1 MILQR
6 RILVALVIVLL
17 ASVASYI
24 TLGQY
29 FSRQEASQTQKRA
42 VFFAQTIDDALR
54 RLNHLPFVIAQNP
67 VVAQALETKDGTAL
81 NPLLKTFASRA
92 NASQV
97 FLMDLN
103 GKTLSASNY
112 QTPESFI
119 GNFYTFRPYFRDA
132 LEGKTGQLFA
142 IGVTTGE
149 PGYFVSEPVRNAQGT
164 IIGVVVVKIDL
175 GNLARSWQAS
185 GERILVT
192 NSESVVLLASKESD
206 QFRTLAPLS
215 EEALREMADFRLFGD
230 RPLLPLDWQVQD
242 DGRVTLNGADH
253 ILAQASIEQ
262 ENWTVHL
269 LTSLSGIRQRTALAV
284 VGILAVLFAIIL
296 AVTGFRSAR
305 LKQALAKSDA
315 DRMRLTREVNVRRVA
330 ETRLKAAKD
339 ELARSSRLAALGQL
353 SASITHELG
362 QPIAAMRN
370 YLTAQELA
378 EGAAPGSVN
387 KQLTGLVDRMENI
400 NNQLRF
406 FATPRIGENAEFDLR
421 SAADAAVELVSHG
434 VNPENTSLEKK
445 YSKDPVP
452 VSANKQRVEQVLVNL
467 LRNAIDAV
475 ADQDLRRII
484 IEAGRENGHGRFHA
498 FVRVTDTGPGLEGRT
513 LAELQEPFMT
523 TKSSGQGMGLGLAI
537 SSQIAS
543 DLNGT
548 IEADAPPE
556 GGARFTLTLPLSQ
569 NPTEKP
575 DE

>member
-6 RILVALVIVLL
+6 RILVALVLVLL

-24 TLGQY
+24 TLAQY

-67 VVAQALETKDGTAL
+67 VVVDALETKDATAL
-81 NPLLKTFASRA
+81 NPLLKTFATRA

-97 FLMDLN
+97 FLMDLE
-103 GKTLSASNY
+103 GRTLSASNY
-112 QTPESFI
+112 ETPESFV
-119 GNFYTFRPYFRDA
+119 GRFYTFRPYFKDA
-132 LEGKTGQLFA
+132 IAGKTGQLFA

-149 PGYFVSEPVRNAQGT
+149 PGYFVSEPVRNANAN
-164 IIGVVVVKIDL
+164 IIGVMVVKIDL
-175 GNLARSWQAS
+175 GTLSRSWQAS

-192 NSESVVLLASKESD
+192 NSQSVVLLASEASD
-206 QFRTLAPLS
+206 QFKTLAPLS
-215 EEALREMADFRLFGD
+215 EATRREMADFRLFGD

-242 DGRVTLNGADH
+242 DGRVTLDGDEH

-262 ENWTVHL
+262 EGWRVHL

-305 LKQALAKSDA
+305 LKQALGKSDA
-315 DRMRLTREVNVRRVA
+315 DRIRLTREVNVRRVA

-370 YLTAQELA
+370 YLTAEELA

-406 FATPRIGENAEFDLR
+406 FSTPGVGENAVFDLR
-421 SAADAAVELVSHG
+421 QAAHAACELVSHG
-434 VNPENTSLEKK
+434 VNPENTSLSKL
-445 YSKDPVP
+445 YSKSPVL

-475 ADQDLRRII
+475 AEQDLREIS
-484 IEAGRENGHGRFHA
+484 IEVDLEGKRA
-498 FVRVTDTGPGLEGRT
+498 FVRISDTGPGLEGRT
-513 LAELQEPFMT
+513 LDELQEPFMT
-523 TKSSGQGMGLGLAI
+523 TKSSGEGMGLGLAI

-543 DLNGT
+543 DLNGA
-548 IEADAPPE
+548 IEADENPE
-556 GGARFTLTLPLSQ
+556 GGARFTFLLPPSRE
-569 NPTEKP
+569 THEKQK
-575 DE
+575 